1 MPIPFSLSAVTLL
14 ACTGISKLIHP
25 ETVISISFFSLLAV
39 LATICNVFYLVTDIL
54 QMHSLKIYLLV
65 LITGVFVNY
74 LNNILFLFVAKN
86 TLQRDEGF
94 LEWRRGHV
102 KLIRDARD

>member
-1 MPIPFSLSAVTLL
+1 M
-14 ACTGISKLIHP
+14 
-25 ETVISISFFSLLAV
+25 
-39 LATICNVFYLVTDIL
+39 
-54 QMHSLKIYLLV
+54 QSLKIYLLV